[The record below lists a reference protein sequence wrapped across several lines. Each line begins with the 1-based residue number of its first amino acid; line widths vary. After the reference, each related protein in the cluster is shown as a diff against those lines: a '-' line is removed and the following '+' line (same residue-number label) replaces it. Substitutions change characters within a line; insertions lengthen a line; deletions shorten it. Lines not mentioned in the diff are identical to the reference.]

1 MNLLQLQK
9 AHKAYGRKI
18 LFEEETFA
26 INDGEHVGVIGPNGA
41 GKTTLFRTLVGEE
54 HLDSGEIIKSNALRL
69 GYLAQEDDW
78 NLNESGE
85 EFLQENCSLPLW
97 QLKDLGLGLG
107 LKSHHFSEP
116 LKNLSG
122 GYRMRF
128 QLLFLIGRE
137 PNLMLLDEPTNFLDL
152 ESLMALEKFL
162 QSYDG
167 AFMLISHDRE
177 FLRRVTDHTLEVE
190 AGQITKYPGNI
201 DDYFEQKA
209 QLRQILERQAANQDL
224 KKKSIED
231 FVRKFGAKATKARQ
245 AQSRMKQLEKMETIE
260 LRELPVRARIQ
271 IPAPSPVGKEVFHL
285 TNASMG
291 YGSKEI
297 VSVKDLRLERGDHL
311 GIVGFNGVGKSTL
324 LKSLSEKIPFL
335 SGTLKWGYQ
344 VSVAAFAQHSTDS
357 LVANHTVLRSL
368 QEKAHIEVTQ
378 QEILNMAGSLLFSG
392 DAVQKPISVLSGGE
406 KSRVALGQILLSKAN
421 VLLLDEPTNH
431 LDFETVEALTS
442 ALQNYQGSLIVVSHD
457 RGFIG
462 RVANKILEIHNRK
475 LELYPGTYDDYC
487 WSLEKGALANRVVED
502 FAQPSEILAG
512 GVATE
517 LAANVRSNIKVNI
530 KEERKRLEAQLAQ
543 AKKKMKSF
551 ESQIS
556 QKQQQRNTLT
566 DQLLTASGDKAMQAA
581 KDLASISEQVDRL
594 EEGLLEEL
602 VTESKITNELENLNL
617 QARS

>member
-162 QSYDG
+162 QSYEG

-487 WSLEKGALANRVVED
+487 WSLEKGALANRAVESFDLPASEVSGPSRSD
-502 FAQPSEILAG
+502 FSE
-512 GVATE
+512 VAPD
-517 LAANVRSNIKVNI
+517 RKVNV
-530 KEERKRLEAQLAQ
+530 KEERKRLEAQLIQ
-543 AKKKMKSF
+543 INKKMKSF

-556 QKQQQRNTLT
+556 QKQQQRTTLT

-581 KDLASISEQVDRL
+581 KDLASVSEEVDHL
-594 EEGLLEEL
+594 EESLLEEL
-602 VTESKITNELENLNL
+602 EAESQITNELESLKL
-617 QARS
+617 QARG

>member
-9 AHKAYGRKI
+9 AHKAYGPKI
-18 LFEEETFA
+18 LFDEETFA
-26 INDGEHVGVIGPNGA
+26 INEGEHVGVIGPNGA
-41 GKTTLFRTLVGEE
+41 GKTTLFRTLVDEE
-54 HLDSGEIIKSNALRL
+54 HLDSGEIIKSKALRL

-78 NLNESGE
+78 NLEESGE
-85 EFLQENCSLPLW
+85 EFLQANCSLPLW

-107 LKSHHFSEP
+107 LRSHHFSEP

-162 QSYDG
+162 QAYEG

-209 QLRQILERQAANQDL
+209 QLRLILERQAANQDL

-271 IPAPSPVGKEVFHL
+271 IPTPSPVGKEVFHL

-291 YGSKEI
+291 YGTKEI

-335 SGTLKWGYQ
+335 SGQLKWGYQ
-344 VSVAAFAQHSTDS
+344 VSIAAFAQHSTES
-357 LVANHTVLRSL
+357 LVAHHTVLRSL
-368 QEKAHIEVTQ
+368 QEKAHVEVTQ

-392 DAVQKPISVLSGGE
+392 EAVHKPISVLSGGE

-462 RVANKILEIHNRK
+462 RVANKILEIHNGK

-487 WSLEKGALANRVVED
+487 WSLEKGALAQRS
-502 FAQPSEILAG
+502 QPAISTGNNVFQSPAIDSEKKFNL
-512 GVATE
+512 
-517 LAANVRSNIKVNI
+517 
-530 KEERKRLEAQLAQ
+530 KEERRRLEASLIAS
-543 AKKKMKSF
+543 KKKMKSL

-556 QKQQQRNTLT
+556 AKQQLRSSLT
-566 DQLLTASGDKAMQAA
+566 DSLLSASGEKAMQSA
-581 KDLASISEQVDRL
+581 KDLAKTSEEIDLL
-594 EEGLLEEL
+594 EEQLLEEL
-602 VTESKITNELENLNL
+602 ELESKTTNELEALNP
-617 QARS
+617 QARN

>member
-1 MNLLQLQK
+1 MNLLQLQN
-9 AHKAYGRKI
+9 AHKAYGSRV
-18 LFEEETFA
+18 LFNQETFA
-26 INDGEHVGVIGPNGA
+26 INAGEHVGVIGPNGA

-54 HLDSGEIIKSNALRL
+54 ELDSGEIVRSKALRL

-78 NLNESGE
+78 NLDETGE
-85 EFLQENCSLPLW
+85 EFLAANCTLPLW
-97 QLKDLGLGLG
+97 QLKELGLGLG
-107 LKSHHFSEP
+107 LKPKHFSEP

-162 QSYDG
+162 QAYEG

-190 AGQITKYPGNI
+190 GTEITKYPGNI

-209 QLRQILERQAANQDL
+209 QLRLILERQAANQDL

-245 AQSRMKQLEKMETIE
+245 AQSRMKQLEKMESIE
-260 LRELPVRARIQ
+260 LKELPVRARIQ
-271 IPAPSPVGKEVFHL
+271 IPSPSPAGKEIFHL
-285 TNASMG
+285 ADARMG
-291 YGSKEI
+291 YGTREI
-297 VSVKDLRLERGDHL
+297 VSVKNLRLERGDHL

-324 LKSLSEKIPFL
+324 LKSLSGKIPFMA
-335 SGTLKWGYQ
+335 GELKWGYQ
-344 VSVAAFAQHSTDS
+344 VSVAAFAQHSTES
-357 LVANHTVLRSL
+357 LAPEYSVLRSL
-368 QEKAHIEVTQ
+368 QEKAHPEVTH

-431 LDFETVEALTS
+431 LDFETVEALTH
-442 ALQNYQGSLIVVSHD
+442 ALHGYEGSLLIVSHD

-462 RVANKILEIHNRK
+462 RVANKILEIHDGR

-487 WSLEKGALANRVVED
+487 WSLEKGALSQRAESPNS
-502 FAQPSEILAG
+502 SEMITSIS
-512 GVATE
+512 VAAPLE
-517 LAANVRSNIKVNI
+517 KKINL
-530 KEERKRLEAQLAQ
+530 KEERKKLENQLGQTRKQMRNIEIQIAEQQKIRDEMNDLLLKANGEKAIQ
-543 AKKKMKSF
+543 ASKKLAETSR
-551 ESQIS
+551 QIE
-556 QKQQQRNTLT
+556 K
-566 DQLLTASGDKAMQAA
+566 
-581 KDLASISEQVDRL
+581 L
-594 EEGLLEEL
+594 EEELFLKLEVEC
-602 VTESKITNELENLNL
+602 EITLELERINS
-617 QARS
+617 QAGLS